1 MTEIIV
7 KHKKL
12 LISILMGILI
22 YTTLFFQDYIDK
34 FNVLLLVILII
45 IIVFSYKSDL
55 FNKKYRNFTFL
66 ISIFLAIIYLLGM
79 ICYNFRYNSSYSV
92 WNELF
97 SVKSI
102 VYIGGYFSLFYMLLI
117 NILPVICE
125 AKVVKKFSFKRK
137 INVFL
142 LSSLIII
149 ICWLPYFLIYYPGLF
164 TNDSIAELNMIVN
177 NFSTISDHHT
187 VIHLLFMTIPYK
199 VGMALFNNTVIAC
212 SLITLT
218 QMIIMSLIFGK
229 LISFLFK
236 RNINKYILL
245 AILLYFALV
254 PVHAFYSI
262 SNWKDIIFS
271 GLVLLFTMELI
282 KLLEKK
288 KITLRNSYSFIIISI
303 LTVFFRNNA
312 IYMYIILAIVSLFVF
327 KKQIKVITIMLVIV
341 FAVYGVVKGPIYS
354 YFSVNMSS
362 STEYLAIPL
371 QQIGRMAYKGVEF
384 TKEEQKLINNLI
396 PLKTLRK
403 SYNPEIVD
411 SIKFNDEYNTK
422 AFEENK
428 FAYLKLWISLCFKH
442 FGIATEAYLTSTLGY
457 WYPNIDYWTVVTK
470 IDKNDLDLKDSSLLP
485 SAVKNVTDE
494 LTTKNVPIINFFWS
508 IGLCI
513 WIIFISFAITIKK
526 KNTRYL
532 YAFVPIFGIWLT
544 MMVATPVFAEFRYI
558 YSAFTCLPLLLIVPF
573 LGGGTRYEKTK

>member
-1 MTEIIV
+1 MTKIIAE
-7 KHKKL
+7 HKKL
-12 LISILMGILI
+12 LISIFMGILI

-34 FNVLLLVILII
+34 FNVLLLLVFII
-45 IIVFSYKSDL
+45 IIVFAYKSDL
-55 FNKKYRNFTFL
+55 FNKKYGNFTFL

-92 WNELF
+92 WDEFF
-97 SVKSI
+97 SIKSI

-125 AKVVKKFSFKRK
+125 AKVVKKFTFKRK

-142 LSSLIII
+142 LSSLIIF

-199 VGMALFNNTVIAC
+199 IGMALFNNTVIAC

-229 LISFLFK
+229 LISFLYK

-245 AILLYFALV
+245 VVLLYFALV

-271 GLVLLFTMELI
+271 GLVLLLTMELI

-312 IYMYIILAIVSLFVF
+312 IYMYIILAIVSLFIF
-327 KKQIKVITIMLVIV
+327 KKQIKVIAIMLVIV
-341 FAVYGVVKGPIYS
+341 FGVYGVVKGPIYS
-354 YFSVNMSS
+354 YFNVKMSS

-428 FAYLKLWISLCFKH
+428 FAYLKLWINLCFKH

-470 IDKNDLDLKDSSLLP
+470 IDNNDLELKDRSLLP
-485 SAVKNVTDE
+485 TSVKNVTNE
-494 LTTKNVPIINFFWS
+494 LVTKNIPIINFFWS

-513 WIIFISFAITIKK
+513 WVIFISFVITIKK
-526 KNTRYL
+526 KNTKYL
-532 YAFVPIFGIWLT
+532 YVFVPIFGIWLT

-573 LGGGTRYEKTK
+573 LGRGVSYEKVK